1 MNQKKIGTFLKELR
15 HEKGLTQEQL
25 AEYFNIFNRSVSRWE
40 NGYNMPDLSMLVEL
54 SQFYDVDMSEIINGE
69 KQSKI
74 MNEERTQL
82 MSDYAENERE
92 VLLKRMRMISIV
104 GTIAMIMGFVMMM
117 MDNKTL
123 PIFDYV
129 MGLFYG
135 IAFGALLVSVLY
147 TTGSIL
153 SIRRYEN
160 QRKYMKII
168 GVICIIISF
177 VSFLAAILAS
187 F

>member
-1 MNQKKIGTFLKELR
+1 MFLKELR

-25 AEYFNIFNRSVSRWE
+25 AECFNISNRSVSRWE

-54 SQFYDVDMSEIINGE
+54 SNFYDVDMSEIINSERKSEITNG
-69 KQSKI
+69 
-74 MNEERTQL
+74 ERTLL
-82 MSDYAENERE
+82 MSNYAENEKE
-92 VLLKRMRMISIV
+92 VLLKRLRIICIV
-104 GTIAMIMGFVMMM
+104 GTIAMIMGFVMM

-135 IAFGALLVSVLY
+135 ISFEALLVSVLY
-147 TTGSIL
+147 TTGIIL
-153 SIRRYEN
+153 SIRKYEN